1 MNVNKNAYKSVISA
15 HTKSIKIHYNQR
27 FSEGYNYA
35 ITKKNNI
42 SNDIIA
48 FSKIIPYIHIK
59 YIYIY
64 SGY

>member
-1 MNVNKNAYKSVISA
+1 M
-15 HTKSIKIHYNQR
+15 HTSLSYRLTRNQ
-27 FSEGYNYA
+27 SKCT

-42 SNDIIA
+42 SNDILA

-59 YIYIY
+59 YIY